1 MNPEGS
7 GPNVP
12 GPERFLVLS
21 RTGVTVVTD
30 WCPLSDLVSWVIP
43 PLRPSLC
50 KRPAWSL
57 LTMAK
62 AVDKLQCSE
71 CMEFLALV
79 RGAPLTRIACAN
91 CQQAKQ
97 DPPGKA
103 RSGHGPQLRSAL
115 KALGCGEVVVMP
127 NAGLAVSEAFTC
139 PDCGMAF
146 PTKGALGSHRQMHE
160 TSWDKAIEKKERSV

>member
-12 GPERFLVLS
+12 GPERFRVLS

-71 CMEFLALV
+71 CREFLALV
-79 RGAPLTRIACAN
+79 RGAPLTRIACAH

-103 RSGHGPQLRSAL
+103 RSGHGPQS
-115 KALGCGEVVVMP
+115 
-127 NAGLAVSEAFTC
+127 
-139 PDCGMAF
+139 
-146 PTKGALGSHRQMHE
+146 
-160 TSWDKAIEKKERSV
+160 RSVHESARLRRSRGYAKCGAGGFRGGHMPGLWDGLPNERGPRIPSANPRDVVG

>member
-1 MNPEGS
+1 MNREGS

-12 GPERFLVLS
+12 GPGPDPVWS
-21 RTGVTVVTD
+21 RTGVTAVTD
-30 WCPLSDLVSWVIP
+30 GCTLSGLVSWVIP

-62 AVDKLQCSE
+62 AVHKLQCSE
-71 CMEFLALV
+71 GMEFLALV

-103 RSGHGPQLRSAL
+103 RSGHGPQLDQ
-115 KALGCGEVVVMP
+115 P
-127 NAGLAVSEAFTC
+127 
-139 PDCGMAF
+139 
-146 PTKGALGSHRQMHE
+146 
-160 TSWDKAIEKKERSV
+160 